1 MPKNDEILKPLRK
14 VKKSKKIAQGSPKGA
29 PDANDRL
36 LLVARVPRAV
46 PRDQKSGNLY
56 QENRKIGNRE
66 KGKEEGSNTPMGQ
79 RPGEF
84 FGSGDGTDVDRR
96 GQTWTDVDRRG
107 RDGRDVRGRTGRTGR
122 GRGRTGQ

>member
-1 MPKNDEILKPLRK
+1 MPQNDEILKPLRK
-14 VKKSKKIAQGSPKGA
+14 VKKSEKIAQGSPKGA
-29 PDANDRL
+29 PDANGRL
-36 LLVARVPRAV
+36 LLVARVPRAA
-46 PRDQKSGNLY
+46 PRATRN
-56 QENRKIGNRE
+56 QEMYIRKIGNRE